1 MRLNSLVRFF
11 ATGLVV
17 TTVLNAQTMQAPDIK
32 TTPTL
37 YVMPYAHLDTQWR
50 WEFPQSISEYLWKTM
65 HVNFDYF
72 EKYPHYVFNW
82 TGANRYRLMKEY
94 FPADYARVQDYVGKG
109 RWYPAGSSVEEG
121 DVNLPS
127 AEGIF
132 RQVLYG
138 NEYFRK
144 DFDGKY
150 SAEYMLPDC
159 FGFPASLPAI
169 LAHAGVKGFSTQK
182 LSATWQPAP
191 KVGGAGSIEDTPEGI
206 PFNVGLWV
214 GPDGSTVLAALNPGG
229 YGSQVYSDLSV
240 AASPMAVPV
249 LTGTELQMF
258 TPEQQRT
265 VSRLR
270 ERREPN
276 WVERIDLDG
285 KVTGVYAD
293 YKYIGTGDIGGAVN
307 EESLKLLE
315 AIINKETTTLPPP
328 PLPDFL
334 RKSIPKQE
342 PVKVGEG
349 PVHVVVGP
357 ADQMF
362 KDIKPE
368 MQGRMPKYTGD
379 LELIN
384 HSAGSLTSQAYHK
397 RWVMMNENLA
407 DAAEKAS
414 LASAWLGGPAYPQ
427 KRINDA
433 WMLALGG
440 HFHDTGAGTATP
452 QAYEWAWNDDVLVA
466 NQFANILT
474 DATAT
479 VASQL
484 DTRGAGIPL
493 VLFNS
498 LNVDREDLVAA
509 TVPHVTGSAK
519 VTDADGADVPA
530 QIVDGKV
537 LFAAKVPSVGYAVYH
552 VVPASAPATNSS
564 LQVTMHSLENARY
577 KVALNQEGEVSSIFD
592 KSLNKELLAGPV
604 RLALT
609 TDNPKQYPAWN
620 IDWDQISAAPRAYVD
635 SQPMIRI
642 KEHGP
647 ARVALEI
654 TREHEGSKYV
664 QVVSLA
670 AGDAGNR
677 VEFANTID
685 WRGTKENLKAVF
697 HLTAS
702 NPNATYNED
711 LGTIERPNRFDRQ
724 FEVLSHRWI
733 DLTDKSGSFGTS
745 ILTDYKNG
753 SDKVDDSTIRLT
765 LLRSPGTDAGYTDQG
780 NQDWGHHDIT
790 FGIAG
795 HRGDWRDAGTD
806 WQGYRLNNPIRAFA
820 TTAHSGSLGKKL
832 SLFSVD
838 SKHVRLFAMKKAE
851 NSDELVVRMVETAGK
866 PTGPIHATF
875 AAPVVQAREINAQEM
890 PVGEAAANKGVLDLT
905 LSAYQPRT
913 FALKLRPAAAS
924 ASATTSEAVKVK
936 YDLRAASN
944 DDAKVV
950 SGFDGKGNAIPAEM
964 LGESIDVGGV
974 DFKLPHASTETDDAV
989 TANGQ
994 VIELPRGNYNRVY
1007 ILAASSN
1014 GDVPAEFKVGSTPV
1028 RFNVQAWNGFLGQW
1042 DTREWKNVPNF
1053 DWNISATAKW
1063 PPADFAEREKRAPSV
1078 KYPEDYLGL
1087 REGFVKPAEVAWYAS
1102 HHHTAEGLNAPYQ
1115 YSYLFAYS
1123 AELPT
1128 GARTLTLPKNTSVKV
1143 LAVSVANVPPQVTPA
1158 VPLFDAL
1165 AHTEPPTKK

>member
-1 MRLNSLVRFF
+1 MRLTFLKRIL
-11 ATGLVV
+11 AAGWM
-17 TTVLNAQTMQAPDIK
+17 TTAALNAQTMQAPDITK
-32 TTPTL
+32 TPTL

-94 FPADYARVQDYVGKG
+94 FPSDYARVQEYVAKG
-109 RWYPAGSSVEEG
+109 RWHPAGSSVEEG

-144 DFDGKY
+144 DFRGKY
-150 SAEYMLPDC
+150 SGEYMLPDC

-206 PFNVGLWV
+206 PFNVGLWA

-229 YGSQVYSDLSV
+229 YGSQVYSDLSA
-240 AASPMAVPV
+240 AASPMALPV

-258 TPEQQRT
+258 TPEQQRA
-265 VSRLR
+265 VSRIR

-276 WVERIDLDG
+276 WVERINLDG
-285 KVTGVYAD
+285 KVSGVYAD

-307 EESLKLLE
+307 EESVKLLE

-328 PLPDFL
+328 PLPEFL
-334 RKSIPKQE
+334 RKSLPKQE
-342 PVKVGEG
+342 PIKVGEG
-349 PVHVVVGP
+349 PVHVVIGP

-368 MQGRMPKYTGD
+368 MQGRMPKYAGD

-414 LASAWLGGPAYPQ
+414 LAAAWLGGPAYPQ
-427 KRINDA
+427 KRLNDA

-466 NQFANILT
+466 NQFASILT
-474 DATAT
+474 GATAT

-484 DTRGAGIPL
+484 DTTGAGTPL

-498 LNVDREDLVAA
+498 LNVDREDLVLA
-509 TVPHVTGSAK
+509 TIPQLGGGAK
-519 VTDADGADVPA
+519 VTDSNGAVVPA
-530 QIVDGKV
+530 QVVDGKV
-537 LFAAKVPSVGYAVYH
+537 LFSAKVPSVGFAVYH
-552 VVPASAPATNSS
+552 VAPASVPATSSS
-564 LQVTMHSLENARY
+564 LQVTMHSLENERY
-577 KVALNQEGEVSSIFD
+577 KVALNPDGEVSSIYD
-592 KSLNKELLAGPV
+592 KGLKKELLAGPV

-609 TDNPKQYPAWN
+609 ADNPQQYPAWN
-620 IDWDQISAAPRAYVD
+620 MDWEQVNAPPRAYVTGTP
-635 SQPMIRI
+635 SIRI
-642 KEHGP
+642 AERGP
-647 ARVALEI
+647 VRVALEI

-664 QVVSLA
+664 QMVSLA

-702 NPNATYNED
+702 NLNATYNED
-711 LGTIERPNRFDRQ
+711 LGTIERPTRFNRQ

-733 DLTDKSGSFGTS
+733 DLTDQSGAFGAT

-753 SDKVDDSTIRLT
+753 SDKADNNTIQLT
-765 LLRSPGTDAGYTDQG
+765 LLRSPGTSGGYPDQA
-780 NQDWGHHDIT
+780 NQDWGHHEMT

-795 HRGDWRDAGTD
+795 HSGDWRDAGTD
-806 WQGYRLNNPIRAFA
+806 WHGYRLNNPIRAFA
-820 TTAHSGSLGKKL
+820 TTAHGGPLGRKL

-851 NSDELVVRMVETAGK
+851 NSDEVIVRMVETAGR
-866 PTGPIHATF
+866 PAGSLHATF
-875 AAPVVQAREINAQEM
+875 AAPVVQAREMDAQEM
-890 PVGEAAANKGVLDLT
+890 PLRDAVASKGTLNLSLT
-905 LSAYQPRT
+905 AYQPRT
-913 FALKLRPAAAS
+913 FALKLAPAAS
-924 ASATTSEAVKVK
+924 AAKATTSEAVPIK

-944 DDAKVV
+944 DDATITT
-950 SGFDGKGNAIPAEM
+950 GFDGKGNALPAEM
-964 LGESIDVGGV
+964 LGESINVNGV
-974 DFKLPHASTETDDAV
+974 EFKLPHASTDTENAV
-989 TANGQ
+989 SANGQ
-994 VIELPRGNYNRVY
+994 VIQLPDGTYNRVY
-1007 ILAASSN
+1007 LLAASST
-1014 GDVPAEFKVGSTPV
+1014 GDVAADFKVGSAPV
-1028 RFNVQAWNGFLGQW
+1028 RFNVQAWNGYVGQW
-1042 DTREWKNVPNF
+1042 DTREWKNVPSF
-1053 DWNISATAKW
+1053 DWNLSATAKW
-1063 PPADFAEREKRAPSV
+1063 PPANLAEREKRAPSV

-1087 REGFVKPAEVAWYAS
+1087 REGFAKPAEVAWYAS
-1102 HHHTAEGLNAPYQ
+1102 HHHTAAGLNAPYQ

-1123 AELPT
+1123 AELPA
-1128 GARTLTLPKNTSVKV
+1128 GAKTLTLPKNANVKV
-1143 LAVSVANVPPQVTPA
+1143 LAVSVANVPPQVTA
-1158 VPLFDAL
+1158 AAPLFDTL
-1165 AHTEPPTKK
+1165 RHTAPPKEK

>member
-1 MRLNSLVRFF
+1 MTV
-11 ATGLVV
+11 G
-17 TTVLNAQTMQAPDIK
+17 VLNAQTMQAPDIK
-32 TTPTL
+32 KTPTL

-65 HVNFDYF
+65 HVNFDYID
-72 EKYPHYVFNW
+72 KYPHYVFNW

-94 FPADYARVQDYVGKG
+94 FPGDYARVQEYVAKG

-144 DFDGKY
+144 DFRGKY

-191 KVGGAGSIEDTPEGI
+191 KVGGAGSVEDTPEGI

-229 YGSQVYSDLSV
+229 YGSQVYTDLSS
-240 AASPMAVPV
+240 ATSPMAGVPV

-265 VSRLR
+265 VSRIR

-276 WVERIDLDG
+276 WVDRIGLNG

-315 AIINKETTTLPPP
+315 AIINKETTTLPLP
-328 PLPDFL
+328 PLPEFL
-334 RKSIPKQE
+334 RKSVPKQE
-342 PVKVGEG
+342 PIKVGEG
-349 PVHVVVGP
+349 PVHVIVGP

-397 RWVMMNENLA
+397 RWVVMNENLA

-414 LASAWLGGPAYPQ
+414 LAAAWLGGPVYPQ
-427 KRINDA
+427 KRLNDA

-452 QAYEWAWNDDVLVA
+452 QSYEWAWNDDVLVA
-466 NQFANILT
+466 NQFASILT
-474 DATAT
+474 GATAT

-484 DTRGAGIPL
+484 DTTGAGTPL

-498 LNVDREDLVAA
+498 LNVDREDLVTVSIPRVAGGAKVVGPDGA
-509 TVPHVTGSAK
+509 TVASQV
-519 VTDADGADVPA
+519 VE
-530 QIVDGKV
+530 GKV

-552 VVPASAPATNSS
+552 VAPASAPVSGS
-564 LQVTMHSLENARY
+564 LLQVTMHSLENGRY
-577 KVALNQEGEVSSIFD
+577 KVAINGNGEVSSIYD
-592 KSLNKELLAGPV
+592 KSLSKELLAGPV

-609 TDNPKQYPAWN
+609 ADDPKQYPAWN
-620 IDWDQISAAPRAYVD
+620 IDWDQVSASPRAYVD
-635 SQPMIRI
+635 GTPSIRI
-642 KEHGP
+642 KERGP
-647 ARVALEI
+647 VRVALEI

-670 AGDAGNR
+670 AGEAGNR

-685 WRGTKENLKAVF
+685 WRGTRENLKAVF
-697 HLTAS
+697 QLTAS

-711 LGTIERPNRFDRQ
+711 IGTIERPNRFDRQ

-733 DLTDKSGSFGTS
+733 DLTDRSGSFGAT
-745 ILTDYKNG
+745 ILTDFKNG

-765 LLRSPGTDAGYTDQG
+765 LLRSPGTTAGYTDQG
-780 NQDWGHHDIT
+780 NQDWGHHEIA

-795 HRGDWRDAGTD
+795 HSGDWRDAGTD

-820 TTAHSGSLGKKL
+820 TTAHSGSLGRKL

-851 NSDELVVRMVETAGK
+851 NSDELVVRMVETTGK
-866 PTGPIHATF
+866 PTGAIHVSF
-875 AAPVVQAREINAQEM
+875 AGPVMQVREIDGQEM
-890 PVGEAAANKGVLDLT
+890 PVRDATSSKGLLETNLT
-905 LSAYQPRT
+905 PYQPRT
-913 FALKLRPAAAS
+913 FALKLTPAASTAK
-924 ASATTSEAVKVK
+924 ATTSEAVQIK

-944 DDAKVV
+944 DDARITT
-950 SGFDGKGNAIPAEM
+950 GFDGKGDAIPAEM
-964 LGESIDVGGV
+964 LGDSVSVSGV
-974 DFKLPHASTETDDAV
+974 EFKLPHASTETENAV
-989 TANGQ
+989 SANGQ
-994 VIELPRGNYNRVY
+994 VIELPHGDYNRVY
-1007 ILAASSN
+1007 VLAASSN
-1014 GDVPAEFKVGSTPV
+1014 GDVPAEFKVGASPV
-1028 RFNVQAWNGFLGQW
+1028 RFNVQAWNGYVGQW

-1053 DWNISATAKW
+1053 NWNISATAKW
-1063 PPADFAEREKRAPSV
+1063 PPEDFAARERRAPSV

-1102 HHHTAEGLNAPYQ
+1102 HHHTAEGLNVPYQ
-1115 YSYLFAYS
+1115 YSYLYAYS
-1123 AELPT
+1123 ADLPA
-1128 GARTLTLPKNTSVKV
+1128 GVNKLTLPKNENVKV
-1143 LAVSVANVPPQVTPA
+1143 FAVSVAKVPPQVTSA
-1158 VPLFDAL
+1158 APLFDAL
-1165 AHTEPPTKK
+1165 QHTAPPTEK

>member
-1 MRLNSLVRFF
+1 MRFKH
-11 ATGLVV
+11 TIGLLAVGLPMAAA
-17 TTVLNAQTMQAPDIK
+17 LNAQTMQAPDITK
-32 TTPTL
+32 TPTL

-50 WEFPQSISEYLWKTM
+50 WEFPQTISEYLWKTM

-94 FPADYARVQDYVGKG
+94 FPADYARVQEYVAKG

-121 DVNLPS
+121 DVNVPS

-144 DFDGKY
+144 DFRGKY

-169 LAHAGVKGFSTQK
+169 LSHAGVKGFSTQK

-191 KVGGAGSIEDTPEGI
+191 QVGGAGSVEDTPEGI

-214 GPDGSTVLAALNPGG
+214 GPDGSTVMAALNPGS
-229 YGSQVYSDLSV
+229 YGSQVYTDLSS
-240 AASPMAVPV
+240 ATSPMSVPV
-249 LTGTELQMF
+249 LSNTELQMF
-258 TPEQQRT
+258 TPEQQRA
-265 VSRLR
+265 VSRIR

-276 WVERIDLDG
+276 WVERIQLDG
-285 KVTGVYAD
+285 KVTGVFAD

-315 AIINKETTTLPPP
+315 ATINKEATKLPPP
-328 PLPDFL
+328 PLPEFL
-334 RKSIPKQE
+334 RKSVPNAE

-368 MQGRMPKYTGD
+368 MQGRMPRYSGD

-397 RWVMMNENLA
+397 RWIVMNENLA

-414 LASAWLGGPAYPQ
+414 LAAAWLGGPAYPQ

-466 NQFANILT
+466 NQFANIFT
-474 DATAT
+474 GATAT

-484 DTRGAGIPL
+484 DTTGPGTPL
-493 VLFNS
+493 VLFNP
-498 LNVDREDLVAA
+498 LNVDREDLVLASITGISGSA
-509 TVPHVTGSAK
+509 TVTG
-519 VTDADGADVPA
+519 ADGAAVPA
-530 QIVDGKV
+530 QVVDGKV
-537 LFAAKVPSVGYAVYH
+537 LFAARIPSVGYAVYH
-552 VVPASAPATNSS
+552 VIPGSASARNST
-564 LQVTMHSLENARY
+564 LQVTEHSLENERY
-577 KVALNQEGEVSSIFD
+577 KVALNQDGEVASIYD
-592 KSLNKELLAGPV
+592 KNVKRELLSGPV

-620 IDWDQISAAPRAYVD
+620 MDWDQVSAPPRAYV
-635 SQPMIRI
+635 SGTPSIRI
-642 KEHGP
+642 KERGP
-647 ARVALEI
+647 VRVALEI

-670 AGDAGNR
+670 AGEGGNR

-697 HLTAS
+697 SLTAS
-702 NPNATYNED
+702 NQNATYNED
-711 LGTIERPNRFDRQ
+711 LGTVERPNRFDRQ

-733 DLTDKSGSFGTS
+733 DLTDKTGSFGAT

-753 SDKVDDSTIRLT
+753 SDKVDDKTIRLT

-780 NQDWGHHDIT
+780 NQDWGHHEIT
-790 FGIAG
+790 FAIAG
-795 HRGDWRDAGTD
+795 HSGSWRDAGTD
-806 WQGYRLNNPIRAFA
+806 WQGYRLNNPVRAFA
-820 TTAHSGSLGKKL
+820 TTAHSGPLGRKL

-851 NSDELVVRMVETAGK
+851 DSDELVVRMVETTGK
-866 PTGPIHATF
+866 PTGTVLAKF
-875 AAPVVQAREINAQEM
+875 AAPILQAREIDAQEL
-890 PVGEAAANKGVLDLT
+890 PLRDAPIDKGSLVVSLG
-905 LSAYQPRT
+905 AYQPRT
-913 FALKLRPAAAS
+913 FALKLAPASSRVSTNLGAAAQL
-924 ASATTSEAVKVK
+924 TYNVN
-936 YDLRAASN
+936 AASN
-944 DDAKVV
+944 DDAK
-950 SGFDGKGNAIPAEM
+950 STHGFDGKGNALPAEM
-964 LGESIDVGGV
+964 LAESVMVNGV
-974 DFKLPHASTETDDAV
+974 EFKLPHASTDTKDAV
-989 TANGQ
+989 SADGQ
-994 VIELPRGNYNRVY
+994 VIELPKGDYNRVFL
-1007 ILAASSN
+1007 LAASSS
-1014 GDVPAEFKVGSTPV
+1014 GDTPAEFKVGSAAA
-1028 RFNVQAWNGFLGQW
+1028 RFNIQAWNGFLGQW
-1042 DTREWKNVPNF
+1042 DTREWKNVPQFN
-1053 DWNISATAKW
+1053 WNISPTTKW
-1063 PPADFAEREKRAPSV
+1063 PPADLADREKRAPSV
-1078 KYPEDYLGL
+1078 RYPDDYVGL
-1087 REGFVKPAEVAWYAS
+1087 REAFIKPAEVAWYAS
-1102 HHHTAEGLNAPYQ
+1102 HHHEATGLNVPYQ
-1115 YSYLFAYS
+1115 YSYLYTYS
-1123 AELPT
+1123 TEIPA
-1128 GARTLTLPKNTSVKV
+1128 GAKTLTLPKNTNVKV
-1143 LAVSVANVPPQVTPA
+1143 FAVSVAKVPPQVTPA
-1158 VPLFDAL
+1158 APLFDTVRLTAP
-1165 AHTEPPTKK
+1165 ATGK